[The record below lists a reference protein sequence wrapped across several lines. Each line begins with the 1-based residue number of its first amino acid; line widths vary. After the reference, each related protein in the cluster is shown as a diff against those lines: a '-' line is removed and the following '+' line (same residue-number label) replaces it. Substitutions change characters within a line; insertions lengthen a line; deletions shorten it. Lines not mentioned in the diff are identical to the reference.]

1 MRGNSGG
8 IRGGGGE
15 RCKQAVWQTWLY
27 IFPSLPN
34 SLHPSLY
41 VSLSLSNILQ
51 HFGKLHFILQAV
63 QEGGLREGGER
74 EGL

>member
-8 IRGGGGE
+8 RRGGGG
-15 RCKQAVWQTWLY
+15 KMQAGCVADLALHIPLSAQLSTPL
-27 IFPSLPN
+27 SLR
-34 SLHPSLY
+34 L
-41 VSLSLSNILQ
+41 SLSLSNILQ